1 MPFRMALF
9 GAGRWA
15 RNIARVLGERSDVK
29 LEAVLVRQTGTP
41 REWLGDTALYDNADA
56 LLKAHELDG
65 VVICTPPA
73 SHADLCIKAL
83 DYGVPCFVEK
93 PATLSVAD
101 MKRIQA
107 KAENVGL
114 PVVVDYIHLY
124 STPFQ
129 ALIRE
134 MKLRP
139 KPKSIVALA
148 GNTQASPRDCSIL
161 WDWGAHDVAMACA
174 CVGSGPADI
183 KAVEIWP
190 QKSAAFDSVRLQ
202 LNWNGVPMQFRFSQE
217 LARKAR
223 AFVVQF
229 ENEVLLYS
237 DMPSHA
243 LSRWQRA
250 PGGRYAKASR
260 EILSSGG
267 AKPLNAALDSFID
280 KARKRVVDKDDLS
293 SSVEVTRILELC
305 DQHLQLRG

>member
-15 RNIARVLGERSDVK
+15 RNIARALGERGDVK
-29 LEAVLVRQTGTP
+29 LEAVLARHTGIA
-41 REWLGDTALYDNADA
+41 REWLGDIPVYDNPGT
-56 LLKAHELDG
+56 LLKKHELDG

-73 SHADLCIKAL
+73 SHADLCIMAL
-83 DYGVPCFVEK
+83 DHGLPCFVEK
-93 PATLSVAD
+93 PATLSLAD

-107 KAENVGL
+107 KAESVGL

-124 STPFQ
+124 SKPFQ
-129 ALIRE
+129 DLIKE
-134 MKLRP
+134 MKTRP
-139 KPKSIVALA
+139 RPKSIVALA

-161 WDWGAHDVAMACA
+161 WDWGAHDMAMALA
-174 CVGSGPADI
+174 CVGAGHASIGRL
-183 KAVEIWP
+183 ETWP
-190 QKSAAFDSVRLQ
+190 RNSAAFDSMRLQ
-202 LNWNGVPMQFRFSQE
+202 LNWNGVPMHFRFSQE
-217 LARKAR
+217 LPKKAR

-237 DMPSHA
+237 DLPSHA

-250 PGGRYAKASR
+250 PGGRFNKASR

-267 AKPLNAALDSFID
+267 ARPLNAALDSFID
-280 KARKRVVDKDDLS
+280 KARKRAVDRDDLS

-305 DQHLQLRG
+305 DQHLSA